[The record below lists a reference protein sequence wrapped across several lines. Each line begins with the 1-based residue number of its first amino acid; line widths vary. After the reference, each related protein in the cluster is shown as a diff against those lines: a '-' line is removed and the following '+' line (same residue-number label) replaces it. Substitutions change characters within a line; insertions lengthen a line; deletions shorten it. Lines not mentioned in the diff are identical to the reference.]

1 MSGLFSLPMILA
13 ILFGWLVLPRVVAV
27 VKR

>member
-1 MSGLFSLPMILA
+1 MAGILNLSTLLA
-13 ILFGWLVLPRVVAV
+13 ILFGWLVLPRIVAV